1 MKVCYYTDM
10 KQQTHTLT
18 LLVSGKSYM
27 LENML
32 PRSVREAL
40 HDLGLEGIS
49 FPCGGH
55 GVCGK
60 CLVRQISGTIPEP
73 SEHDLHHLSEDRLK
87 AGYRLGC
94 SLQIPCREN
103 VTLVLGEEEQNEH
116 VLTTYL
122 EDQKADLFISGT
134 YGFAVDVGTT
144 TIVVYLVDRASATV
158 LGTLAAM
165 NHQRMYGG
173 DVIARIQY
181 ASETEGGVS
190 RLHTTLVAQLC
201 SMIETLLHEHGL
213 SSQSVDEL
221 VVVGN
226 PTMMH
231 FLSRE
236 NPASLAVAP
245 FSPVFVEPKILEGT
259 LLSLPN
265 ARVLIPGLV
274 SAYIGSDI
282 TVGLHATNIL
292 DEQKGALYI
301 DIGTNGEI
309 ALYNGSEL
317 FSCSSAAG
325 PAFEG
330 ASILHGMSALGG
342 AIDHVWLS
350 DDGSVAFSTI
360 GEEPAKGICGSGI
373 IDCVA
378 LMLGLHLIDET
389 GAINGE
395 HPEFA
400 RYMQEGPVL
409 RLTDT
414 VVFTARDVRE
424 VQLAKAAI
432 AAGVQVLLEEA
443 GMALS
448 AIHTLYLAGGFGSFI
463 NTQKAQQ
470 IGLLPLLPEQSI
482 RTVGNAAGKGALC
495 ILTQSK
501 GWQEVETIR
510 RSMHY
515 HELSSSAAFQ
525 NHFIDQMLFAG
536 EGL

>member
-1 MKVCYYTDM
+1 MKICYYTHM

-18 LLVSGKSYM
+18 FLVSGKSYT
-27 LENML
+27 LENTL

-40 HDLGLEGIS
+40 HDLDLEGIS

-60 CLVRQISGTIPEP
+60 CLVRQTSGTIPDP
-73 SEHDLHHLSEDRLK
+73 SEHDLHHLSEEQLK

-94 SLQIPCREN
+94 SLQIPCNEN
-103 VTLVLGEEEQNEH
+103 VTLVLGEDEQNEH

-134 YGFAVDVGTT
+134 YGFAIDVGTT
-144 TIVVYLVDRASATV
+144 TIVVYLVDRANATV

-165 NHQRMYGG
+165 NHQRTYGA
-173 DVIARIQY
+173 DVIARMQY
-181 ASETEGGVS
+181 ASEAEEGVLS
-190 RLHTTLVAQLC
+190 LHTILVSQLC
-201 SMIETLLHEHGL
+201 SMIETLLNEHGL
-213 SSQSVDEL
+213 ASQSVDEV

-231 FLSRE
+231 FLSGE

-245 FSPVFVEPKILEGT
+245 FTPVFLEPKILQGT
-259 LLSLPN
+259 LFRLEH
-265 ARVLIPGLV
+265 AKVFVPGLV

-282 TVGLHATNIL
+282 TDGLHASALL

-309 ALYNGSEL
+309 ALYNGKEL
-317 FSCSSAAG
+317 YSCSSAAG

-342 AIDHVWLS
+342 AIDHVWL
-350 DDGSVAFSTI
+350 DEDGSIAFSTI
-360 GEEPAKGICGSGI
+360 GEEKAKGLCGSGI

-389 GAINGE
+389 GAINRE
-395 HPEFA
+395 HPVYD
-400 RYMQEGPVL
+400 RYMQDGPAL
-409 RLTDT
+409 KLTDT

-432 AAGVQVLLEEA
+432 AAGVQVLLTKA
-443 GMALS
+443 GMTLDD
-448 AIHTLYLAGGFGSFI
+448 IQTLYLAGGFGSFI
-463 NTQKAQQ
+463 NTRKAQQ
-470 IGLLPLLPEQSI
+470 IGLLPQLPEQCI

-495 ILTQSK
+495 ILTQTK
-501 GWQEVETIR
+501 GWHEVETIR
-510 RSMHY
+510 KSMHY

>member
-1 MKVCYYTDM
+1 
-10 KQQTHTLT
+10 
-18 LLVSGKSYM
+18 
-27 LENML
+27 
-32 PRSVREAL
+32 
-40 HDLGLEGIS
+40 
-49 FPCGGH
+49 
-55 GVCGK
+55 
-60 CLVRQISGTIPEP
+60 
-73 SEHDLHHLSEDRLK
+73 LSEDQLK
-87 AGYRLGC
+87 AGFRLGC
-94 SLQIPCREN
+94 TLQIPCNEN
-103 VTLVLGEEEQNEH
+103 VTLVLGDAEQNEH

-122 EDQKADLFISGT
+122 EDQKADLFISGK
-134 YGFAVDVGTT
+134 YGVAIDVGTT

-165 NHQRMYGG
+165 NHQRTYGG

-181 ASETEGGVS
+181 ASEAERGVS
-190 RLHTTLVAQLC
+190 LLHTTLVSQLC
-201 SMIETLLHEHGL
+201 NMIQTLLQEYSL
-213 SSQSVDEL
+213 STKSVDEV

-231 FLSRE
+231 FLVSE

-245 FSPVFVEPKILEGT
+245 FTPVFVKPKTLEGT
-259 LLSLPN
+259 LFRLEH
-265 ARVLIPGLV
+265 AKVLVPGLV

-282 TVGLHATNIL
+282 TVGLHACNIL
-292 DEQKGALYI
+292 DEQKRALYI

-309 ALYNGSEL
+309 ALYNGKEL

-342 AIDHVWLS
+342 AIDHVWLTE
-350 DDGSVAFSTI
+350 DGSIDYSTI
-360 GEEPAKGICGSGI
+360 GEEPAKGLCGSGI

-389 GAINGE
+389 GAINSE
-395 HPEFA
+395 HPEYD
-400 RYMQEGPVL
+400 RYMQDGPAL

-432 AAGVQVLLEEA
+432 AAGVQVLLAEA
-443 GMALS
+443 GL
-448 AIHTLYLAGGFGSFI
+448 TLADIQKLHLAGGFGSFI
-463 NTQKAQQ
+463 NTQKAKQ
-470 IGLLPLLPEQSI
+470 IGLLPPMPEQSI

-501 GWQEVETIR
+501 GWQDVEAIR

-525 NHFIDQMLFAG
+525 NHFIDQMLFAK